1 MANSPQ
7 PEGGEAQAKSKKL
20 SGVIF
25 STRDVRYLRNDD
37 FSNLLR
43 RIAAENIDVLGHL
56 GWAEYFAEHDGLS
69 RAIRDPE
76 GTLYLALIEDDGT
89 TRRPVAHCK
98 IVPPDSKTVTE
109 GMAEA
114 YFKKSAEQL
123 IDPTM
128 AMSAFSILSG
138 YPENEEDITET
149 DGVYGINPSKKGWEL
164 IQLFGRQLKARP
176 ELGLVILVFL
186 DAVSKFSKKKDKT
199 KQLKTPS
206 FPMVQNPS
214 QERTEAIEQGE
225 KDIIRVFE
233 EDIDLIYTTTWSPS
247 IPSLFIKGL
256 NLAFALHS
264 EFEGYGL
271 ESYMNEM
278 IQKEN
283 RYKRFKKEPLKNQQ
297 LRFEILKHQKDPVAF
312 AMSINAMN
320 KQGHYEVLDPIKSSK
335 WEAHTLRRW
344 REIHT
349 LWKMH
354 MKQNSKNPTEAHE
367 AFIEKV
373 SKQLSGFS
381 EVAKAT
387 GLDLLGL
394 GPNCLDLNL
403 DRNHPNPLGSVQTAV
418 LQPFTSRIPSPT
430 DPFLH
435 HDLAAVMGTRMRGYL
450 SALGL
455 NVSEIPLLNASGKEI
470 FPTGYMQDYCEKQT
484 AEAAL
489 IEHDLSASAEAVMA
503 LADKERE
510 ENPNLP
516 VPTIS
521 PYRSLMPNRR
531 IYEYYVEMLRRMQVP
546 NSNNPNGH
554 NDGR

>member
-7 PEGGEAQAKSKKL
+7 EEGEQAQAKPKKL
-20 SGVIF
+20 SCVIF
-25 STRDVRYLRNDD
+25 STRDVRYLRDDD
-37 FSNLLR
+37 FSNLLK

-56 GWAEYFAEHDGLS
+56 GWAEYFDEQGGLS
-69 RAIRDPE
+69 RAIKDPE

-89 TRRPVAHCK
+89 TKKPVAHCK
-98 IVPPDSKTVTE
+98 IVPPGSPTVTE
-109 GMAEA
+109 GMATA
-114 YFKKSAEQL
+114 YFEKSAQQL
-123 IDPTM
+123 LDPKM

-138 YPENEEDITET
+138 EPENEEDITET

-164 IQLFGRQLKARP
+164 IQLFGRQLKVRP
-176 ELGLVILVFL
+176 ELGVVMLVFL
-186 DAVSKFSKKKDKT
+186 DALRKFSKKKDNT

-206 FPMVQNPS
+206 FPSVRNPS
-214 QERTEAIEQGE
+214 QERTQAIEQGK
-225 KDIIRVFE
+225 KDIRRVFE

-256 NLAFALHS
+256 NLAFALYS

-335 WEAHTLRRW
+335 WEAHTQRRW

-349 LWKMH
+349 LWKRH
-354 MKQNSKNPTEAHE
+354 MKQNSQNPEEAHE
-367 AFIEKV
+367 AFIKKV
-373 SKQLSGFS
+373 SEQLSGFS

-394 GPNCLDLNL
+394 GQNCLDLNL
-403 DRNHPNPLGSVQTAV
+403 DRNHPNPLGSVETAV
-418 LQPFTSRIPSPT
+418 LQPFPSRIPSPT
-430 DPFLH
+430 DPFLY
-435 HDLAAVMGTRMRGYL
+435 HDLAAVMGTRMRDYL
-450 SALGL
+450 SARGL
-455 NVSEIPLLNASGKEI
+455 NVSEIPLLNASGDEI
-470 FPTGYMQDYCEKQT
+470 FPSRYMEDYCEEQT

-510 ENPNLP
+510 KNPNLP

-521 PYRSLMPNRR
+521 PYRSAMPNRR

-546 NSNNPNGH
+546 NGNNPNKN